1 MSSFFIRRQH
11 LLGWIA
17 LFSSAILFYLAT
29 LIIRWGEP
37 VVDIEASFYVFS
49 RFVAGFLVVS
59 TTMLTRRQRLSP
71 KNYHYLIGRAVA
83 NTVAVF
89 CFYQAVAVGTVA
101 EGNILNLTYPVFVA
115 LFSWFFLKSQ
125 RDLFSL
131 GAMVCACA
139 GIWLVLMPPGEFSL
153 PLHNTWG
160 IFSGLTAAAAI
171 IYLNLSRR
179 SHDSQTILFF
189 MFGIGCVMIYFLF
202 RKDIFWPD
210 RTEFY
215 FLAACSIAGVAGQ
228 YLLTFGFRYVTALE
242 GSIISSSR
250 ILFAAFLGPLIAADP
265 PLGWAGCCG
274 ALLIFLANVGLAFHK
289 KKELL

>member
-1 MSSFFIRRQH
+1 MNTFFIQKQQ

-17 LFSSAILFYLAT
+17 LFSSTILFYLAT
-29 LIIRWGEP
+29 LIIRWGEAY
-37 VVDIEASFYVFS
+37 VDIEASYYVFS
-49 RFVAGFLVVS
+49 RFITGFIVVS
-59 TTMLTRRQRLSP
+59 VTMLARRQPLAP
-71 KNYHYLIGRAVA
+71 KNYHYLIGRAVS
-83 NTVAVF
+83 NTVAVY

-131 GAMVCACA
+131 GAMVCACS
-139 GIWLVLMPPGEFSL
+139 GIWLVLMPPGEFYL

-160 IFSGLTAAAAI
+160 IFSGLTAASAI
-171 IYLNLSRR
+171 IYLNVSRQC
-179 SHDSQTILFF
+179 HDSQTILFF
-189 MFGIGCVMIYFLF
+189 MFGIGCVMMYFLF

-210 RTEFY
+210 RIEFY
-215 FLAACSIAGVAGQ
+215 FLAACSAAGVIGQ

-250 ILFAAFLGPLIAADP
+250 ILLAAFLGPLVAAEP
-265 PLGWAGCCG
+265 PLSWAGWSG
-274 ALLIFLANVGLAFHK
+274 ALLIFLANIGLAFHK
-289 KKELL
+289 KQKE